1 MITNLVKR
9 VVLFMIGLFI
19 MSLAVALS
27 VKARLGVSP
36 ISCIPQV
43 FSVKYPLTLGQLT
56 MIFNVLLILLQ
67 MVILRKKYRPFQL
80 IQLPV
85 VVFFGLFIDFSLFLL
100 SDLNVTGYAGRLF
113 FCLLSCAILALGV
126 FFEVKA
132 GITYLPGEGVALALT
147 QTLKIEFGRAKISVD
162 SSMVIVGVLFSF
174 LFFRQLVGARE
185 GTILAAILV
194 GYLVKF
200 YSKHI
205 SFIDRILHPAV
216 EEELEVESA

>member
-1 MITNLVKR
+1 MISNLIKR
-9 VVLFMIGLFI
+9 VLLFMVGLFI

-43 FSVKYPLTLGQLT
+43 FSVKYPLSLGQLT
-56 MIFNVLLILLQ
+56 MIFNVFLIFLQ
-67 MVILRKKYRPFQL
+67 IVLLRKKYRPFQL
-80 IQLPV
+80 VQLPV
-85 VVFFGLFIDFSLFLL
+85 VIFFGIFIDFSLFLL

-132 GITYLPGEGVALALT
+132 GITYLPGEGVALALK
-147 QTLKIEFGRAKISVD
+147 QTTGVEFGRAKISVD

-174 LFFRQLVGARE
+174 LFFKQLVGARE
-185 GTILAAILV
+185 GTLLAAVLV
-194 GYLVKF
+194 GHLVRF

-205 SFIDRILHPAV
+205 SFIDRFLNPAV
-216 EEELEVESA
+216 EEVLEQESA